1 HLRGE
6 VGGQDSTLRPTTW
19 LLPNPPIDSPV
30 TGTPYSERS
39 TFQDAVM
46 MSKRVLVILG
56 HPSTDSFCGALTE
69 TYVKAATRAGHDV
82 RLLRLDALRFDPV
95 LHDGYKQV
103 QLLEPDLLKAQA
115 DITWA
120 EHLAFVYPIWWGGI
134 PALMK
139 GFFDRIFLPGFAFKY
154 REGKAFPDKLLKG
167 RTAHLL
173 VTMDTPP
180 WYYKWVSRM
189 PGLHQMRKTTLEFC
203 GIKPLKTLTFGPVLG
218 SDTAQREVWLKQ
230 AEAIAGR

>member
-1 HLRGE
+1 
-6 VGGQDSTLRPTTW
+6 
-19 LLPNPPIDSPV
+19 
-30 TGTPYSERS
+30 
-39 TFQDAVM
+39 M

-69 TYVKAATRAGHDV
+69 TYVEAAKSAGHDV
-82 RLLRLDALRFDPV
+82 RLLRLDALSFDPV
-95 LHDGYKQV
+95 LHDGYKQT
-103 QLLEPDLLKAQA
+103 QQLEPDLLRAQA

-154 REGKAFPDKLLKG
+154 RDGKAFPDKLLKG

-180 WYYKWVSRM
+180 WYYKWVYRM
-189 PGLHQMRKTTLEFC
+189 PGVHQVRKTTLEFC
-203 GIKPLKTLTFGPVLG
+203 GIKPLKTLTFGPLLG
-218 SDTAQREVWLKQ
+218 SRPNQRDAWLKQ
-230 AEAIAGR
+230 AQYIASH